1 MNCEQLCGFYSDTS
15 VMRDGRLLD
24 SHPHHQNFI
33 STPNQNRLLSY
44 TPYVRHTCF
53 PLFFIFFLGYFSWG
67 ALIIMELELGFQ
79 RRCREREMLSVSANI
94 LCLLDSLHAMPFTWW
109 IFVFKD
115 WVKWEALDTLYIIG
129 NQKIL
134 KSKSDVY
141 HMGTVK
147 RIQFVNFVKL
157 KMGNLT
163 YVSAQNVE
171 PNIFFLVYNLSIC
184 LEGDKHIGAPCLFCV
199 RLRYST

>member
-1 MNCEQLCGFYSDTS
+1 MNCEQLCGFCSDIS

-24 SHPHHQNFI
+24 SHPHRQNFI
-33 STPNQNRLLSY
+33 STPNQSRLLSY

-53 PLFFIFFLGYFSWG
+53 PLFLSSFLGYFSWG

-79 RRCREREMLSVSANI
+79 RRCREREMLSVSAYI

-109 IFVFKD
+109 IFVFKV

-141 HMGTVK
+141 LWVLSKESSWLISQAQDGQSNICKCSKCWAQHFFSSVK
-147 RIQFVNFVKL
+147 PLYMLGER
-157 KMGNLT
+157 LT
-163 YVSAQNVE
+163 
-171 PNIFFLVYNLSIC
+171 
-184 LEGDKHIGAPCLFCV
+184 
-199 RLRYST
+199 